1 MKRGFMKKSFFDF
14 NVKDSQTADYSLAQ
28 HKGKVVLVVNVAS
41 KCGFTPQYK
50 GLEGV
55 YQQFKN
61 ENFIILGFPCNQ
73 FGAQEPGSNSE
84 IQSFCEL
91 NYGVTFPVLGKV
103 DVNGDNADP
112 VFQHLKNEAP
122 GILGTK
128 MIKWNFTKFLINKN
142 GEVINR
148 YAPNT
153 EPTDIV
159 EDIKK
164 ALAE

>member
-1 MKRGFMKKSFFDF
+1 M
-14 NVKDSQTADYSLAQ
+14 
-28 HKGKVVLVVNVAS
+28 
-41 KCGFTPQYK
+41 
-50 GLEGV
+50 
-55 YQQFKN
+55 
-61 ENFIILGFPCNQ
+61 GFPCNQ

-153 EPTDIV
+153 EPAEIV

>member
-1 MKRGFMKKSFFDF
+1 MKKSFFDF

-153 EPTDIV
+153 EPTEIV